1 VTPAG
6 AGGSREVSA
15 ALDRLRDITHR
26 QIEAARALRGAEL
39 ARWNRERVDA
49 LFELKVLLTERR
61 PKRTPELSAALSRL
75 RADEER
81 LEAVARTVLAV
92 VQRVDPSWPPT
103 TYGRSGELR

>member
-1 VTPAG
+1 VTDAG
-6 AGGSREVSA
+6 APGSREVSA
-15 ALDRLRDITHR
+15 ALDRLRSITHR
-26 QIEAARALRGAEL
+26 QIEAARSLRGGEL

-49 LFELKVLLTERR
+49 LFELKLLVTERR
-61 PKRTPELSAALSRL
+61 PRRTPELTASLQRL

-92 VQRVDPSWPPT
+92 VQRVDPNWPPT